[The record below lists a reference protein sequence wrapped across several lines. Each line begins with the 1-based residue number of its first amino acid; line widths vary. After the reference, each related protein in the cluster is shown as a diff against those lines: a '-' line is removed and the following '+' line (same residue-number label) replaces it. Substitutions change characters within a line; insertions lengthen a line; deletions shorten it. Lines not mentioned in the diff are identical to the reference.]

1 MLLAPNPARSSK
13 LCRILSAAVNLFY
26 VIQKHLETPQSILY
40 ISVQEF
46 FPYEVVNTFFV
57 N

>member
-1 MLLAPNPARSSK
+1 MLLAPNPTRSSK
-13 LCRILSAAVNLFY
+13 LCRNLSAAVHFFY